1 MASELKLTRLL
12 SELTKLTS
20 KGQLTWRIK
29 DPPESL
35 SHGTND
41 IFPLYFETEYKG
53 QGIGLAQRRYQGYDG
68 DHERFYWAEELVL
81 LFVDVR
87 DRVTWETNSPHAALY
102 TLFET
107 VREQAADVDGILK
120 RLLAD
125 DEDEL

>member
-20 KGQLTWRIK
+20 KGQLDWRIK
-29 DPPESL
+29 DAPDSL

-41 IFPLYFETEYKG
+41 IFPLYYETDYKD
-53 QGIGLAQRRYQGYDG
+53 QSIGLAQRRYQAYDG
-68 DHERFYWAEELVL
+68 DHDRFYWAEEIIL
-81 LFVDVR
+81 LFIDIR
-87 DRVTWETNSPHAALY
+87 NRITWETSSPHAALY

-107 VREQAADVDGILK
+107 VREQAADVEGILK
-120 RLLAD
+120 RLLSD